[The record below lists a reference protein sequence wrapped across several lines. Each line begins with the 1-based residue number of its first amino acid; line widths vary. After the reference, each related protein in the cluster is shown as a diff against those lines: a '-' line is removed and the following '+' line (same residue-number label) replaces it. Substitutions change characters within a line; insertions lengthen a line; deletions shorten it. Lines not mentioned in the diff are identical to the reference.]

1 MLYYTIALLF
11 LMSTSWGPP
20 GQPYTAGFGRWAAS
34 RNPLPAKG
42 SRCGEP
48 GSEVLREQAALYF
61 GGTVVCTVTIN
72 LCHCRDCRRIIPRA
86 LRVEG
91 VRERPAVSST
101 FFRVREVVA
110 FNMNLRHKPRAKRAP
125 KGIPK
130 RGLGKGG
137 GGLEAPESP

>member
-1 MLYYTIALLF
+1 ME
-11 LMSTSWGPP
+11 
-20 GQPYTAGFGRWAAS
+20 S
-34 RNPLPAKG
+34 RGAK
-42 SRCGEP
+42 
-48 GSEVLREQAALYF
+48 YF
-61 GGTVVCTVTIN
+61 GNKPHYILVELSSALSQSICATVVIVVESSRGRFVSRGFESDRQC
-72 LCHCRDCRRIIPRA
+72 RA
-86 LRVEG
+86 L
-91 VRERPAVSST
+91 